1 MKTKHLV
8 ACVAFLSITITGVG
22 TALWAG
28 PPLVCFPFETENS
41 RSLPWGGAGWHESR
55 PDYDTA
61 KLAADTLALLQPETP
76 VITRMETLRRSALYG
91 IRDQQAA
98 ISVMGAL
105 KTRMLEAKGT
115 PAALAQFDLGYFVET
130 YRQALPIL
138 KRPVTAPSID
148 GYALVQQ
155 AIDKTGNPEMEFA
168 AALMSSTKTS
178 KNQQMRHL
186 QRAAAGAQEG
196 SLLARN
202 LVSHFNHMGQ
212 DLRALRASVNDAG
225 SRP

>member
-8 ACVAFLSITITGVG
+8 ACVAFLSIMIPGLG

-28 PPLVCFPFETENS
+28 PPLVCFPFETDNAH
-41 RSLPWGGAGWHESR
+41 SLPWGGAGWHESR

-61 KLAADTLALLQPETP
+61 KLAPDTLSLLQPETP
-76 VITRMETLRRSALYG
+76 VIARMETLRRSALYG

-105 KTRMLEAKGT
+105 KKRMLEAKGAS
-115 PAALAQFDLGYFVET
+115 AALAQFDLGYFVET

-148 GYALVQQ
+148 GYALVVQ

-178 KNQQMRHL
+178 ESQQRRHL
-186 QRAAAGAQEG
+186 QRAAAGAKEE
-196 SLLARN
+196 SILARN
-202 LVSHFNHMGQ
+202 LLSHFNHLGP
-212 DLRALRASVNDAG
+212 DLSTLRASLTK
-225 SRP
+225 